1 MRADAIPPY
10 KMKALPFRS
19 IYAKMPL
26 YVQMHKKEYPMKRLI
41 FIALTAALLL
51 SLTACS
57 TKAER
62 TKYEDAVELFEQ
74 GMYAS
79 ALKLFEESGDYK
91 DTANY
96 IKECRYYA
104 AMQTL
109 SPDSS
114 LEDGYSGNVTDC
126 TADNASA
133 YAQAV
138 TTLEEL
144 DGHRDSNRMLKDAKK
159 RLEQYQAEHRIAT
172 IIDNIEDQLLG
183 YASHCEYDG
192 VNFYIYFAKGYP
204 LTFDIIKRGQTEAT
218 VAESWTSLRSMFT
231 DYVFEYFPE
240 CTVSIIDHNGQ
251 TVGTYMKGETADQ
264 LTVLFDIAT
273 KPY

>member
-1 MRADAIPPY
+1 
-10 KMKALPFRS
+10 
-19 IYAKMPL
+19 
-26 YVQMHKKEYPMKRLI
+26 
-41 FIALTAALLL
+41 
-51 SLTACS
+51 
-57 TKAER
+57 
-62 TKYEDAVELFEQ
+62 
-74 GMYAS
+74 
-79 ALKLFEESGDYK
+79 
-91 DTANY
+91 
-96 IKECRYYA
+96 
-104 AMQTL
+104 
-109 SPDSS
+109 
-114 LEDGYSGNVTDC
+114 
-126 TADNASA
+126 
-133 YAQAV
+133 
-138 TTLEEL
+138 
-144 DGHRDSNRMLKDAKK
+144 MLKDAKK

-172 IIDNIEDQLLG
+172 IIDNIEDQMLG